1 MSPEELH
8 QRVRGIF
15 DKVLDRPESER
26 RRFLRDICSG
36 DDEIFRAVERL
47 LNAHDESSSFPDP
60 AFPDVRRFGR
70 YVISRELGRGAMG
83 IVYEAADPLIGRSVA
98 VKIIR
103 LQALEKTDE
112 AEFLRDRLFREA
124 RSAGSLSHPGIVTI
138 FDVGFDDDVAFIAME
153 RVNGPSLQEMLRSN
167 PRLDYGKVLDILRQ
181 TAAALDYA
189 HQRGVI
195 HRDIKPANIMVHE
208 GTTVKITDFGIAK
221 IVSNTEQTRTGVIMG
236 TPSHMSPEQIEAK
249 PLNGR
254 SDQFSLAAVAFRLLT
269 GAEAFHADT
278 VATLLHKILNGPRP
292 LARATNP
299 TLPPGVD
306 KVLQRG
312 LEKDPA
318 ARYGTCTEFVRALD
332 KAIEGDPVRGRS
344 LRDTVGGT
352 QGNSESLAETLT
364 VAIEPPS
371 AGSAATTGRF
381 RSRTLGFALVSC
393 LTAGLV
399 ALAYFSG
406 VLPYRR
412 TPSAAER
419 QKPAP
424 EPKKPAT
431 SPAVAEVKPSPA
443 PPIDIP
449 PSEPVNS
456 PPNNTPPSLDKSARA
471 RQIYAEAVK
480 YRNAKQQVK
489 AIDLFRQAAN
499 LGEIRAMV
507 ELGETLMNDSDGA
520 AADYPEALRWLRK
533 AAEAGNSAGMV
544 DLGGM
549 YLLGN
554 GVEEDFETAA
564 RWFEKGAA
572 AGNPAAMYDLG
583 AMYENGQGIVED
595 HDRAKQLFSKAAGLG
610 NAEAKRRLAELV
622 P

>member
-15 DKVLDRPESER
+15 DKVLERPEGER
-26 RRFLRDICSG
+26 RRFLRDMCSG
-36 DDEIFRAVERL
+36 DDETFRAVERL
-47 LNAHDESSSFPDP
+47 LNAHDESPSVPDP

-103 LQALEKTDE
+103 IQALEKTDE
-112 AEFLRDRLFREA
+112 AEFLRERLFREA

-167 PRLDYGKVLDILRQ
+167 PQLDYGKVLDILRQ

-208 GTTVKITDFGIAK
+208 RTTVKITDFGIAK

-269 GAEAFHADT
+269 GTEAFHADT
-278 VATLLHKILNGPRP
+278 VAPLLHKILTGPRP
-292 LARATNP
+292 FARALNP
-299 TLPPGVD
+299 ALPAGVD

-312 LEKDPA
+312 LDKDPA
-318 ARYGTCTEFVRALD
+318 ARYGTCTEFVRALER
-332 KAIEGDPVRGRS
+332 AIDGDPVRGS
-344 LRDTVGGT
+344 ARDNVA
-352 QGNSESLAETLT
+352 NNESLAETLT
-364 VAIEPPS
+364 VAIEPPK
-371 AGSAATTGRF
+371 AGSAGTTGRF
-381 RSRTLGFALVSC
+381 RSRTLVFALVTC
-393 LTAGLV
+393 LTAGL
-399 ALAYFSG
+399 AGLFYFSG
-406 VLPYRR
+406 VLPHRH
-412 TPSAAER
+412 TPPAAES
-419 QKPAP
+419 Q
-424 EPKKPAT
+424 KPAT
-431 SPAVAEVKPSPA
+431 SPTVAEVKPSPA
-443 PPIDIP
+443 PPMDIP
-449 PSEPVNS
+449 LNVSSSVPVGTS
-456 PPNNTPPSLDKSARA
+456 PVDTPPNNTLPSLDKSARA

-480 YRNAKQQVK
+480 YRNAKQQAK

-520 AADYPEALRWLRK
+520 AADYPEALRWLRT
-533 AAEAGNSAGMV
+533 AAKAGNSAGMV

-564 RWFEKGAA
+564 QWFEKGTA

-583 AMYENGQGIVED
+583 TMYENGQGVVED
-595 HDRAKQLFSKAAGLG
+595 RDKAKQLFSRAASLG
-610 NAEAKRRLAELV
+610 NAAARRRLAELV